1 MFTAEKHFINVIR
14 PQPSSSPFRRPSF
27 LFPSVPFR
35 LLFPFLLPLARYL
48 AFTLSFYFSFPIFL
62 SSCLYSFPP
71 PPLPAPISISV
82 SPPLYS
88 LPLWHLL
95 SVRFCFPSAD
105 LFLFS
110 QRRAEREYFL
120 AFARWVWY
128 RSGRVSFKRETV
140 GRNDDAVDDAVC
152 GDSSSSRK
160 RTWYIL
166 PGGQMCTLLGS
177 SGIINDTHRFL

>member
-14 PQPSSSPFRRPSF
+14 PQPSSSPFYRAPF
-27 LFPSVPFR
+27 LFLSIPFR

-48 AFTLSFYFSFPIFL
+48 AFTLSYHFSFPIFL
-62 SSCLYSFPP
+62 SSCLYAP
-71 PPLPAPISISV
+71 PPLPLSV
-82 SPPLYS
+82 YLSSLYS
-88 LPLWHLL
+88 LPLWTFSLCDFVFL
-95 SVRFCFPSAD
+95 PLISFCFRNDVRSANISSPLLGGFGIGAD
-105 LFLFS
+105 VFRLNE
-110 QRRAEREYFL
+110 RRA
-120 AFARWVWY
+120 
-128 RSGRVSFKRETV
+128 V

-166 PGGQMCTLLGS
+166 SRGQMCALLGS